1 MLMKRIIVYLFYVLL
16 FISCKKKNDIEEIL
30 LDKNGRKTEYWDY
43 YASEDSVTY
52 EFLGYKML
60 FVSKN
65 KYQLFY
71 LKSKNQ
77 IATDYKKKDDLIESS
92 FEGEW
97 DVDTD
102 KMKMNVDVDSFII
115 EKYNKDTIFMKGDGF
130 DGKFMLIKYR
140 K

>member
-1 MLMKRIIVYLFYVLL
+1 MKRIIVYLFYVLF
-16 FISCKKKNDIEEIL
+16 FISCKEKNDIEEIL
-30 LDKNGRKTEYWDY
+30 LDKNGKKLEYWDY

-71 LKSKNQ
+71 LKRKNQ
-77 IATDYKKKDDLIESS
+77 IATDYKKEDNLIESIS
-92 FEGEW
+92 ERDW
-97 DVDTD
+97 HVDT
-102 KMKMNVDVDSFII
+102 KNMKMNLDVDSFII